1 MATPSLPTVDLDELR
16 LLIVVDNETDTLS
29 SIDEGVPQIPE
40 VTSLMSRV
48 PSVYDFDGHEC
59 KPVFEHLCCACH
71 GFSVLVTGRRGQ
83 TEHTILFDVGPYP
96 DMWLANAKRLDI
108 DLTKIEAIFLSHWHA
123 DHSAGMPQV
132 TETIMSA
139 RRRSSL
145 ADPVLVD
152 LHPDR
157 PDRRGIMLPTGTMIL
172 LPEEPTFDAI
182 QSAGGRIET
191 HDQAHVLCDGFFF
204 ASGEIE
210 RQTPYESGLAGHHTF
225 RGDEVTPDT
234 LIMDERYVAASVRG
248 RGVSIL
254 SACSHAGVVN
264 ACLDAQRVFNQMP
277 IDVVLG
283 GYHLAGK
290 AMEERIPATVRDL
303 ARRIQPRLV
312 APGHCTG
319 WRAKTALCNVF
330 APAGRYAPSVVGSL
344 YNIKAV

>member
-1 MATPSLPTVDLDELR
+1 MAMPSLPTVELDELR

-29 SIDEGVPQIPE
+29 SIDDGVPQIPE
-40 VTSLMSRV
+40 VANLISRV

-83 TEHTILFDVGPYP
+83 TEHTLLFDVGPYA
-96 DMWLANAKRLDI
+96 DIWLANAQRLDM
-108 DLTKIEAIFLSHWHA
+108 DLAKIEAIFLSHWHA
-123 DHSAGMPQV
+123 DHSAGIPQV
-132 TETIMSA
+132 TEAIMST
-139 RRRSSL
+139 RRRAGLSG
-145 ADPVLVD
+145 PVLVD

-172 LPEEPTFDAI
+172 LPAEPTFIAI
-182 QSAGGRIET
+182 ESAGGQIDT
-191 HDQAHVLCDGFFF
+191 HNQPHALCDGFFF

-210 RQTPYESGLAGHHTF
+210 RQTSYESGLAGHHTF
-225 RGDEVTPDT
+225 RGDEVGPDP
-234 LIMDERYVAASVRG
+234 LIMDERYVAARVRG

-264 ACLDAQRVFNQMP
+264 ACLDAQRVFGPLP
-277 IDVVLG
+277 IDLILG

-290 AMEERIPATVRDL
+290 AMEERIPETVRDL
-303 ARRIQPRLV
+303 ARRIQPRVV

-319 WRAKTALCNVF
+319 WRAKTALCDEF
-330 APAGRYAPSVVGSL
+330 SPGRYAPSVVGSL
-344 YNIKAV
+344 YSMKAE